1 MAHSSRPSPPRRTP
15 LARVETNFEPD
26 SSLARAL
33 SDTNSLPSSPSQ
45 GDPRLAPFLSDD
57 FDVTA
62 YASEMLASGTVQA
75 ATSALDGGID
85 ALDFA
90 LKSEVRAH
98 YDDLLAQLGGMDE
111 ADRVLEIVRGGVH
124 ALQDTMGRVRE
135 EIVEPHRTVSA
146 KTRQLENITRTVDV
160 LHRVVRVP
168 EALAATER
176 DHARHRVRRRRH
188 RLRR

>member
-1 MAHSSRPSPPRRTP
+1 
-15 LARVETNFEPD
+15 
-26 SSLARAL
+26 
-33 SDTNSLPSSPSQ
+33 
-45 GDPRLAPFLSDD
+45 
-57 FDVTA
+57 
-62 YASEMLASGTVQA
+62 MLASGTVQA

-160 LHRVVRVP
+160 LHRVVRSLKLSQRLK
-168 EALAATER
+168 ETMRGIASAGATIPCSDCSAEG
-176 DHARHRVRRRRH
+176 DNSACTGS
-188 RLRR
+188 LRR

>member
-1 MAHSSRPSPPRRTP
+1 
-15 LARVETNFEPD
+15 
-26 SSLARAL
+26 
-33 SDTNSLPSSPSQ
+33 
-45 GDPRLAPFLSDD
+45 
-57 FDVTA
+57 
-62 YASEMLASGTVQA
+62 MLASGTVQA

-98 YDDLLAQLGGMDE
+98 YDDPRPARRHGRGGSRPR
-111 ADRVLEIVRGGVH
+111 DRPGGVH

-160 LHRVVRVP
+160 LHRVVRSLKLSQRP
-168 EALAATER
+168 KETMRGIA
-176 DHARHRVRRRRH
+176 RRRRH